1 MLIKINGRKK
11 NPKQKL
17 NPHPCLKCLWQQMWL
32 KGLPS
37 YMYIRIIIVYMQNI
51 KMTMRL
57 SCYPSDYMHV
67 LIHTY
72 ILCIYIYI
80 YNLYLYLL
88 YSVCCVEQHL
98 IQLSASQSNHYFY
111 RGYFHYCKFMIL
123 FLYNFFISIFHFFLI
138 NL

>member
-1 MLIKINGRKK
+1 MYIKHNVNKDKWSKK
-11 NPKQKL
+11 KKPKTKTKPTSL
-17 NPHPCLKCLWQQMWL
+17 FKICLWQQMWL

-72 ILCIYIYI
+72 CVYIYI
-80 YNLYLYLL
+80 IYTYIYYIVYAAWNNTLFNILL
-88 YSVCCVEQHL
+88 LNQIITSTGV
-98 IQLSASQSNHYFY
+98 
-111 RGYFHYCKFMIL
+111 
-123 FLYNFFISIFHFFLI
+123 ISITV